1 MPVICPT
8 CQTPRVVTRSVAK
21 TAFLAIYN
29 SIDSEK
35 PLPFSAGAPVRGL
48 ARDHN
53 DRPDTCRVPDVR
65 RISAELRNSPAR
77 GELWTTRAGPDH
89 SLGPLGM
96 AKIEA
101 RDDSWQ
107 KNSLR
112 LLQHTGGDF
121 HLNVALGLK
130 ARDAYYAASVRRIS
144 YWDLSAALKTSSPD
158 VVSPGD

>member
-1 MPVICPT
+1 
-8 CQTPRVVTRSVAK
+8 
-21 TAFLAIYN
+21 
-29 SIDSEK
+29 
-35 PLPFSAGAPVRGL
+35 
-48 ARDHN
+48 
-53 DRPDTCRVPDVR
+53 
-65 RISAELRNSPAR
+65 
-77 GELWTTRAGPDH
+77 
-89 SLGPLGM
+89 M

-144 YWDLSAALKTSSPD
+144 YCDLSAALKTSSPD